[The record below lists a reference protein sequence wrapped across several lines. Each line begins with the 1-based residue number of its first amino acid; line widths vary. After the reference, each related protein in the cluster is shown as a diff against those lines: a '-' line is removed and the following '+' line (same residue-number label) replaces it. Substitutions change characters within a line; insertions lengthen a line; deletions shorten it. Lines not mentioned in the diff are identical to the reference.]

1 MSATELVASARLT
14 SVARTSDAPVE
25 VQAASVPGAASTASR
40 SYKALIPARL
50 NLLLAA
56 IFGVSQA
63 YFLVLYPLGLIR
75 EPSAA
80 IAALVVSVAL
90 AYPSWVLIHEGIH
103 NMLYPARDANDRVSR
118 LLSILHGSPFAVLKL
133 VHLLHHKYNRV
144 EDYAEAY
151 DPARTSWSRAAVH
164 HYYTVLAGRYWSEVL
179 ACLIVWLPQGRRDR
193 VIKDLI
199 GDGEMG
205 RRIKSTLAKKSTL
218 QEARTDAALCLALLG
233 ASFWLYR
240 HDVWVLLAALSGRA
254 LLVSFFD
261 DAYHY
266 GTARNLPE
274 APQPARNHE
283 LGPSWIVLHFNH
295 HGLHHRYPSLP
306 WSALP
311 AKAREEGLVYDG
323 GFVASALRQLR
334 GPIPIS
340 ELPAPA
346 PTAGSRAR
354 NGSSSKVLNGSAVTE
369 ERT

>member
-1 MSATELVASARLT
+1 MSSPELVASARLT
-14 SVARTSDAPVE
+14 SAERPSDAPAE
-25 VQAASVPGAASTASR
+25 VQASPPGAATAASR

-56 IFGVSQA
+56 LFGVSQA
-63 YFLVLYPLGLIR
+63 YFLVLYPLGLLA

-90 AYPSWVLIHEGIH
+90 SYPSWVLIHEGIH
-103 NMLYPARDANDRVSR
+103 NMLHPARDTNDRVSR
-118 LLSILHGSPFAVLKL
+118 LLSVLHGSPFAVLRL
-133 VHLLHHKYNRV
+133 VHLLHHRYNRV

-151 DPARTSWSRAAVH
+151 DPARTSWLKAAVH

-193 VIKDLI
+193 VIRDMI

-205 RRIKSTLAKKSTL
+205 KRIQSTLSRKDTL
-218 QEARTDAALCLALLG
+218 GEARTDAALSLALLA

-240 HDVWVLLAALSGRA
+240 HDVWVLVAALSGRA

-283 LGPSWIVLHFNH
+283 LGPSWLVLHFNH

-306 WSALP
+306 WRSLP
-311 AKAREEGLVYDG
+311 AKAREEGLVFDG

-334 GPIPIS
+334 GPIPLAD
-340 ELPAPA
+340 LPASAPPA
-346 PTAGSRAR
+346 ASQAGSVSRAKD
-354 NGSSSKVLNGSAVTE
+354 SKGSAATE